1 MRMVS
6 LSVLCLALT
15 PALGACSIALDGGN
29 GAFSAAPG
37 KYDFLDCP
45 SISTHARS
53 NATRETELT
62 GLMERAKRDAFGPVV
77 NTLVYQDELNQV
89 RANQHALMKA
99 ADEKRCAVVQN
110 PQAKKS
116 RNGHF

>member
-1 MRMVS
+1 MRIAS
-6 LSVLCLALT
+6 LSVLCLALA
-15 PALGACSIALDGGN
+15 PALGACSIALDGTSGV
-29 GAFSAAPG
+29 FSAQPG

-45 SISTHARS
+45 SIATHSRN
-53 NATRETELT
+53 NAARETELT

-99 ADEKRCAVVQN
+99 ADEKRCTPDVIKPTATSLAPV
-110 PQAKKS
+110 
-116 RNGHF
+116 H